1 MVNNNVGSLFSQ
13 AFEDFSSPLSHSEV
27 KKFLDGFWMYSL
39 GEDDVSQESI
49 DRVIK
54 AYLACGDL
62 VILYNAICDGVNF
75 IGNDGLYHDGTA
87 IRMINVSFVDICE
100 MEGVGP
106 LLSKISQNKDI
117 FRGVPD
123 LSLKDI
129 ARMSANGH
137 SLVRSRS
144 GIIIPDKILDS
155 ISISCDVVKA
165 VFTSAVLTGDLDAIE
180 HLNLKFSYRSQFNS
194 RDMGFLCKSIS
205 DFSDYDPILYSRVA
219 SNFDVS
225 GVLRKHSKRRAFSD
239 YMESIVN
246 YVCSPASSADV
257 FDLELSKKAGPT
269 LISSLL
275 DVFDQTIKD
284 DEVNR
289 RNKLLARHVL
299 NTDGSYMAFLESRHG
314 RVGALDYVDD
324 PINNLEVIDYCLDQ
338 DNRLDFFLC
347 MFSIEELLQHDKGQE
362 CLRRVFEMTRDP
374 KVLEK
379 IDSLEFKGQAFHDDL
394 GL

>member
-1 MVNNNVGSLFSQ
+1 MPNDNAGSLFSQ
-13 AFEDFSSPLSHSEV
+13 AFEDFSSPLSRTEV
-27 KKFLDGFWMYSL
+27 KEFFDGFWMYSL

-54 AYLACGDL
+54 AYLSCGDL
-62 VILYNAICDGVNF
+62 EILHNAICDGVNF
-75 IGNDGLYHDGTA
+75 IGSDGQYHDNTP
-87 IRMINVSFVDICE
+87 IRMINISFVGICE

-106 LLSKISQNKDI
+106 LLSKISQNNEI

-129 ARMSANGH
+129 ARMSVNGH

-144 GIIIPDKILDS
+144 GSIIPDKILDP
-155 ISISCDVVKA
+155 ISSSCDVVKTIFA
-165 VFTSAVLTGDLDAIE
+165 SAALTGDLEAIE
-180 HLNLKFSYRSQFNS
+180 HLNLKSLYRAQFNS
-194 RDMGFLCKSIS
+194 SDMGFLCKAIA
-205 DFSDYDPILYSRVA
+205 DFSDYDPILYSRVTA
-219 SNFDVS
+219 NFDVA
-225 GVLRKHSKRRAFSD
+225 GVLKKHSKRRVFSD
-239 YMESIVN
+239 YMESIIN
-246 YVCSPASSADV
+246 YICRSASSSDV
-257 FDLELSKKAGPT
+257 FDLELSKKSGPA

-275 DVFDQTIKD
+275 EVLDQTIKD
-284 DEVNR
+284 DEVKR
-289 RNKLLARHVL
+289 RNKILSQHVL
-299 NTDGSYMAFLESRHG
+299 NTDGSHMAFLEARYG

-324 PINNLEVIDYCLDQ
+324 LINNLEVIDYCLDQ
-338 DNRLDFFLC
+338 GNKFDFFLC
-347 MFSIEELLQHDKGQE
+347 MFSIEELLQHDKAQD